1 MDMNIING
9 RVWINGNL
17 EKISI
22 SINNGKISRLT
33 DQDNIQEADET
44 IDAKENIVFPGFVD
58 VHTHLRDSK
67 FSYKEDFSSGT
78 KAAVAGGFTTV
89 LDMPNTNPP
98 ITNVEELN
106 SRQELAKNNICC
118 NVGFY
123 CSPINANDINEL
135 KISNAIGY
143 KIYLHKPFEEQDLSD
158 KNLIKIMKKIR
169 ENNGILAIHA
179 ENHELFDGI
188 VHTIESEIQAIKRII
203 DLGKLTRCKIHF
215 VHVSTKEGIEIIIK
229 NKKDLDISCEATPH
243 HMILNNNMDKS
254 YNCEPPIRDKKD
266 QESIFNSVINGD
278 IDIMGTDHAP
288 HSVKDKKEGKPGFSG
303 LEVTVPLMIDL
314 YKKDKISLQRIYE
327 MLVDNPI
334 TRFGLKNIGQIKEG
348 YNADLI
354 IIDEN
359 KEQIINVENF
369 FSKGKSSPF
378 NGMKVS
384 GTITKTIINGQI
396 VFDGKNIIQSGIGKI
411 LKKQIDFE

>member
-1 MDMNIING
+1 MSTNIING
-9 RVWINGNL
+9 RVWVEGNL
-17 EKISI
+17 EKVVISI
-22 SINNGKISRLT
+22 KNGKISKLT
-33 DQDNIQEADET
+33 TQNNIPEADNI
-44 IDAKENIVFPGFVD
+44 IDASGNIVFPGCVD
-58 VHTHLRDSK
+58 VHSHLRDSE

-78 KAAVAGGFTTV
+78 KAAIVGGFTTV
-89 LDMPNTNPP
+89 LDMPNTKPP
-98 ITNVEELN
+98 IINVNELN
-106 SRQELAKNNICC
+106 NRQNNAKNKIFC

-123 CSPINANDINEL
+123 CSPINADDVNEL
-135 KISNAIGY
+135 RLSNAVGY
-143 KIYLHKPFEEQDLSD
+143 KIYLHKPFEGQDLSD
-158 KNLIKIMKKIR
+158 ENIIKIMKKIK
-169 ENNGILAIHA
+169 ECESILAIHA
-179 ENHELFDGI
+179 EDRQLFDG
-188 VHTIESEIQAIKRII
+188 VKHTVESEIQSIKRII